1 MISNEMVEQAAKIAW
16 QANPAHAESGEA
28 WDDALNGF
36 RATYRAETR
45 AVLEYAAA
53 LMWSERDANPLRS
66 ATLGPTRE
74 ERLRD
79 YRCAVQIAWGV
90 HGATA
95 ERVESRAHAM
105 LAAERPADAPTWDE
119 TTRLL
124 VAGIRKVL
132 DVLAREVGHGD
143 ALVEA
148 LNDLRSLLPPDEKG
162 AADGQS

>member
-53 LMWSERDANPLRS
+53 L
-66 ATLGPTRE
+66 GPTRE

-79 YRCAVQIAWGV
+79 YRCAIAARSTG
-90 HGATA
+90 TA
-95 ERVESRAHAM
+95 LDFGFIERSAHAM
-105 LAAERPADAPTWDE
+105 LAAERPADAAARDE
-119 TTRLL
+119 SPGALL
-124 VAGIRKVL
+124 AFA
-132 DVLAREVGHGD
+132 ARDILRAFAAYKGNIEGPG
-143 ALVEA
+143 A
-148 LNDLRSLLPPDEKG
+148 NDLVTAERALRALLPDEKG
-162 AADGQS
+162 TDDGQG